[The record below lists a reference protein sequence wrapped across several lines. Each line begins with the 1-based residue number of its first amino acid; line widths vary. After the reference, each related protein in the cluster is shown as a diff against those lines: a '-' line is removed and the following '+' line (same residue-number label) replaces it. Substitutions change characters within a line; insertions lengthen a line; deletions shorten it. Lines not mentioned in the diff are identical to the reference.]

1 LPGGACG
8 AELTPDPA
16 AFEASIVTGIS
27 DKMISE
33 LRILRACVKLLRF
46 PEGSPQTLVSLARIG
61 NFEIRMFRG
70 HQVISGAVP
79 LFWLELFDH
88 RSSSSV
94 DSCSCNEI
102 EDAAVVFEN
111 FVSQVADLNDAF
123 GSGGTE
129 THS

>member
-1 LPGGACG
+1 M
-8 AELTPDPA
+8 
-16 AFEASIVTGIS
+16 TGIS
-27 DKMISE
+27 DKIICE
-33 LRILRACVKLLRF
+33 LRILRACVKLLRV

-70 HQVISGAVP
+70 HQAISGAAP

-88 RSSSSV
+88 GASASV
-94 DSCSCNEI
+94 DSFSCNEI
-102 EDAAVVFEN
+102 EDAVVVFEN
-111 FVSQVADLNDAF
+111 FVSQVAHSNDAS